1 MRKSAEIAYLVER
14 DFLTANSTFADARV
28 ASIAVASSL
37 YCANDPITIAVTNAW
52 FAVNV
57 GNEYSEQQFDASLVS
72 VTSMTIV
79 GCDTAAGSFVP
90 ELTIV
95 NAGTDVL
102 GDVEITYSIDGGSL
116 CF

>member
-1 MRKSAEIAYLVER
+1 M
-14 DFLTANSTFADARV
+14 
-28 ASIAVASSL
+28 
-37 YCANDPITIAVTNAW
+37 
-52 FAVNV
+52 V

-102 GDVEITYSIDGGSL
+102 GDVEITYSIDGMGC

>member
-1 MRKSAEIAYLVER
+1 
-14 DFLTANSTFADARV
+14 
-28 ASIAVASSL
+28 
-37 YCANDPITIAVTNAW
+37 
-52 FAVNV
+52 VNV

-102 GDVEITYSIDGGSL
+102 GDVEITYSIDGGTAVVSKKTINL
-116 CF
+116 AVCSSITVQ

>member
-37 YCANDPITIAVTNAW
+37 YCANDPITIAVTAW

-57 GNEYSEQQFDASLVS
+57 GEYSEQQFDASLVS

-79 GCDTAAGSFVP
+79 GCDTAAGSF
-90 ELTIV
+90 
-95 NAGTDVL
+95 
-102 GDVEITYSIDGGSL
+102 
-116 CF
+116 

>member
-1 MRKSAEIAYLVER
+1 
-14 DFLTANSTFADARV
+14 
-28 ASIAVASSL
+28 
-37 YCANDPITIAVTNAW
+37 
-52 FAVNV
+52 VNV
-57 GNEYSEQQFDASLVS
+57 GEYSEQQFDASLVS

-102 GDVEITYSIDGGSL
+102 GDVETYSIDGGTAVVSKKPSTL
-116 CF
+116 LFAVL